1 MAWFCCWVAGAGAQ
15 TVVSSPIA
23 SSVRWTVGGSPYVVN
38 GTVVVQNG
46 AVLTIDAGVV
56 VSMGTDAAI
65 TVQAGR
71 VQADGTAA
79 QPIRVLSDKVRQ
91 GQTAAAG
98 DWGPWTF
105 AAGAT
110 GSALA
115 HVQLSHG
122 RGLVVNGAAVSL
134 HHVSIADQQGPAIA
148 ADLAASLTGEGN
160 KAQGNTLNAV
170 VLPSGDITGTT
181 RLGLR
186 GIPYLVPT
194 GAISVGTSPR
204 IDTVSPSSLLA
215 GETVTVTIGGVR
227 LGGATTLTWS
237 GTGLSAQL
245 LGGGTD
251 TQLQARVSAPLGTA
265 PGARDLA
272 LSTLAGVARK
282 PEALLVQRNQPRLD
296 SVQPSTLTTLA
307 DAATLTLAGA
317 FMSANTQVEL
327 DAQPLATTFVSAA
340 QLLAVLPQQ
349 TTPGVRQLR
358 LRTPDAGG
366 PDLLSSPL
374 SFTLVQPQPVFVPAS
389 ASTVA
394 GAAQAVVLRVPFAAP
409 AGGLAFTLLSNA
421 PGIATVPAS
430 VVVAAGAVT
439 ASFSVQG
446 VGVGQAQVTA
456 SRAGWLSANL
466 PVAVI
471 TPPVTVSYSPATSAL
486 VGVVVGSATTETT
499 PAEINGLASPAVGV
513 TVGGAAAD
521 MQPRV
526 GVIGTQ
532 VTLQVTGTGLNTVAS
547 VTFVPADG
555 IAVGVPAASGDG
567 NSLSVNLTIDAN
579 APKSQRK
586 VVLNTAT
593 GRLDFAHPE
602 RAMFLVAAP
611 APQLDAVAPQVVV
624 AGQPAVTLT
633 VAGRNLRDI
642 SAVRF
647 EPPAGIAT
655 LGAPVANA
663 EGTSLSVLVMAD
675 AAAASGPRTV
685 VVVAAGGESPSA
697 PVPGNTLQVART
709 IAGPYKDLSSALVGV
724 VVGSANPGGTPT
736 QDIGPVYSHAVG
748 VMVGDAP
755 VGAGQVM
762 DPVASIPVGVLVGS
776 AAVDMNPK
784 VAVIGTTVTLVV
796 DGAGLGGVTSVRLVP
811 PAGITVGP
819 IAASGNGT
827 QLTVTLWVDAQA
839 AQSVRKLVLETG
851 NAAQPVVPFVND
863 ARSQLLVTVPPPIL
877 DASIAPQVVVAGQA
891 PAVLTVRGRNLRNL
905 GGVRFEPATGLAAL
919 GLPTANAEGTELQVT
934 VQAAADAISGPRTL
948 IVMAAGGESTAQ
960 ASAFNT
966 VHVARTVGA
975 PFDGVSSHLVGVM
988 VGAVAPGPVDPLSAF
1003 SSPVGVT
1010 VGPVISRVTPVGMV
1024 KGTAGTLVVDGVQL
1038 GAVTAAA
1045 LVPAAAQVTLG
1056 APTVNAEGTQASVPY
1071 NVSAAATAAWH
1082 RLRLNSTAGTATQA
1096 VTALDGGATLLRVL
1110 EAPTLSSFEPLV
1122 LQQGRAY
1129 DLIVRGGQLRE
1140 VQRVTVE
1147 PADGFVFDNVPPVF
1161 ATDGLGDKLTVRII
1175 VAPGAATGPRV
1186 VRLVYPG
1193 GQSDGQSST
1202 NNTLNVVAP

>member
-1 MAWFCCWVAGAGAQ
+1 MA
-15 TVVSSPIA
+15 
-23 SSVRWTVGGSPYVVN
+23 GGSPYVVN
-38 GTVVVQNG
+38 GAVVVQNG
-46 AVLTIDAGVV
+46 AVLTIDPGVV
-56 VSMGTDAAI
+56 VSMGADATIA
-65 TVQAGR
+65 VQAGR
-71 VQADGTAA
+71 IQAVGTAGL
-79 QPIRVLSDKVRQ
+79 PIRVLSDKVRQ
-91 GQTAAAG
+91 GQAATAG
-98 DWGPWTF
+98 DWGQWTF
-105 AAGAT
+105 AAGGT

-115 HVQLSHG
+115 HVQFSHG

-134 HHVSIADQQGPAIA
+134 NHVTISDQQGPAIA

-181 RLGLR
+181 RFGLK
-186 GIPYLVPT
+186 GIPYLIPI
-194 GAISVGTSPR
+194 GAVSVGASPR
-204 IDTVSPSSLLA
+204 IDSVSPASLLA
-215 GETVTVTIGGVR
+215 GETVTLTIGGAR

-237 GTGLSAQL
+237 GAGLSTQL
-245 LGGGTD
+245 LGGSD

-265 PGARDLA
+265 PGARDLT
-272 LSTLAGVARK
+272 LVTLAGVASK

-307 DAATLTLAGA
+307 DATTLTLAGV
-317 FMSANTQVEL
+317 FMVANTQVEL

-340 QLLAVLPQQ
+340 QVLAVLPQQ
-349 TTPGVRQLR
+349 TVSGVRQLR

-366 PDLLSSPL
+366 PDLLSNPL
-374 SFTLVQPQPVFVPAS
+374 AFTLVQPQPVFVPVS

-394 GAAQAVVLRVPFAAP
+394 GASQAVVLRVPFAAP

-446 VGVGQAQVTA
+446 VGVGQAQVSA
-456 SRAGWLSANL
+456 SRAGWLTANL

-486 VGVVVGSATTETT
+486 VGVVVGSATTET
-499 PAEINGLASPAVGV
+499 PAAEINGLASPAVGV
-513 TVGGAAAD
+513 IIGGAAAD

-532 VTLQVTGTGLNTVAS
+532 VSLQVTGSGLNTVAS

-567 NSLSVNLTIDAN
+567 TSLSVNLSIDAN
-579 APKSQRK
+579 APKTQRK

-593 GRLDFAHPE
+593 GRLDFAYPE

-647 EPPAGIAT
+647 EPPAGIST
-655 LGAPVANA
+655 LGTPVVNA
-663 EGTSLSVLVMAD
+663 EGTSLSVLVVAE
-675 AAAASGPRTV
+675 AAATSGPRTV
-685 VVVAAGGESPSA
+685 VVVAAGGESSAA

-709 IAGPYKDLSSALVGV
+709 IAGPYKDLTSALVGV
-724 VVGSANPGGTPT
+724 VVGSANPGGTAT
-736 QDIGPVYSHAVG
+736 QDIGPVYSYAVG

-755 VGAGQVM
+755 AAAGQLM
-762 DPVASIPVGVLVGS
+762 DPVASTPVGVLVGS

-796 DGAGLGGVTSVRLVP
+796 DGAGLSGVTSARLVP
-811 PAGITVGP
+811 PAGITVG
-819 IAASGNGT
+819 AVAVSGNGT
-827 QLTVTLWVDAQA
+827 QLSVTLVVDAQA
-839 AQSVRKLVLETG
+839 AQSIRKLVLETG
-851 NAAQPVVPFVND
+851 NAAQPVVPFVSD

-877 DASIAPQVVVAGQA
+877 DASITPQVVVAGQA
-891 PAVLTVRGRNLRNL
+891 PVVLTVRGRNLRNL
-905 GGVRFEPATGLAAL
+905 AGVRFEPATGLAAL

-934 VQAAADAISGPRTL
+934 VQAAADAASGPRTL
-948 IVMAAGGESTAQ
+948 VVVAAGGESTSQ

-966 VHVARTVGA
+966 VHVARTLGA
-975 PFDGVSSHLVGVM
+975 PFDGVSSRLVGVM
-988 VGAVAPGPVDPLSAF
+988 VGTASPDPVDPFSAF
-1003 SSPVGVT
+1003 SAPVGVT
-1010 VGPVISRVTPVGMV
+1010 VGPVVSRVSPGGIV
-1024 KGTAGTLVVDGVQL
+1024 KGAAGTLTVDGLHL
-1038 GAVTAAA
+1038 GAVTLAV
-1045 LVPAAAQVTLG
+1045 LVPATAQVTLG
-1056 APTVNAEGTQASVPY
+1056 APAINPEGTHATVPYTVNA
-1071 NVSAAATAAWH
+1071 AAAVAWH
-1082 RLRLNSTAGTATQA
+1082 RLRLNTAAGTPTQEI
-1096 VTALDGGATLLRVL
+1096 TALNGAATLLRL
-1110 EAPTLSSFEPLV
+1110 LDAPSLSSFEPLV

-1129 DLIVRGGQLRE
+1129 DLVVRGGQLRE
-1140 VQRVTVE
+1140 VQRVAVE
-1147 PADGFVFDNVPPVF
+1147 PADGFIFDNVPPAF

-1175 VAPGAATGPRV
+1175 VTSGAATGPRV
-1186 VRLVYPG
+1186 VRLVFPG
-1193 GQSDGQSST
+1193 GQTDGQSST